1 MNSAETNLELFWMRS
16 YQRQMSLRRRPDRP
30 YGASIH
36 SSLSSFGGVQAEKFQ
51 RKPKNSCFLV
61 FLPQW
66 MPGDGLIGFFFTL
79 VDSVEDITDK
89 EKFRALLGHKLTQMI
104 NKLDFFSPIL
114 EILCNLCSNQMNVAA
129 IFGVDEYCMANAGE
143 IDWLVEFKDMN
154 LRVNQTFL
162 KAINSFISVVVRA
175 PSLILMQER
184 VNIGTMWKKFR
195 FH

>member
-1 MNSAETNLELFWMRS
+1 MNSAETNLELFSMRS
-16 YQRQMSLRRRPDRP
+16 YQRQMSLRRQPDRP

-61 FLPQW
+61 FFTTMNAW
-66 MPGDGLIGFFFTL
+66 RWFNWFFFTL

-104 NKLDFFSPIL
+104 NKLDFFSRIL
-114 EILCNLCSNQMNVAA
+114 EILCNLCSIQMNVAA

-162 KAINSFISVVVRA
+162 KAINSFISVVARA

-184 VNIGTMWKKFR
+184 VNIGTM
-195 FH
+195 